1 MTIRKI
7 WQNFFMENLLL
18 HVEEFAAI
26 EADGKLT
33 TMWANLKMW

>member
-1 MTIRKI
+1 MTIRKT
-7 WQNFFMENLLL
+7 WQKLFMENLLD

-33 TMWANLKMW
+33 TLWANLKMW

>member
-1 MTIRKI
+1 
-7 WQNFFMENLLL
+7 LLF

-33 TMWANLKMW
+33 TMWANLKM